1 MENVK
6 ELLARIGEGVCLEG
20 NDAGIRVRAVYQ
32 PLAGAGT
39 RLFPPTYPGAEK
51 NGPPQYVTE
60 RRMVSGVETSTVVV
74 DALQSQANRVEQAVL
89 DALDVGLFEL
99 PHLNLCGEIAG
110 QPFRVTSLDAPHR
123 SPDAYFRDSEIDG
136 QTFDATPVGKALRA
150 SSDRNARS
158 IFGYSPMDLVLG
170 LWDSHRSGRGAK
182 IPRSYTSE
190 MIGINA
196 IRGSRAAGRL
206 DPENI
211 PKTDLVSSNTDK
223 SDWDLAEFEGATKKL
238 KNPKNPVDP
247 KKQESTTKPSEI
259 GHGNALS
266 GSEKTPGG
274 FTVERVERVGYV
286 SFAAL
291 ARLRFPDEGRT
302 VPAAD
307 QAARA
312 LLASLALLGD
322 VLAFGGP
329 SVFVRSGTILVPE
342 EQVYEFVGPR
352 FTETVDIDRSGALAL
367 FSLAVNEAKAAGLPW
382 SEPINLSPKANLRKL
397 VELARTS
404 AQDEGD

>member
-6 ELLARIGEGVCLEG
+6 ELLARIGAGVCLEG

-39 RLFPPTYPGAEK
+39 RLFPPTYPSKER
-51 NGPPQYVTE
+51 YVTE
-60 RRMVSGVETSTVVV
+60 TRMVSGVETKTVIV

-89 DALDVGLFEL
+89 DALDAGLFEL
-99 PHLNLCGEIAG
+99 PHLNLTGEIAG

-136 QTFDATPVGKALRA
+136 QTFDATTVGKALRL
-150 SSDRNARS
+150 SSDRNARA
-158 IFGYSPMDLVLG
+158 IFAYSPMDLVLG

-190 MIGINA
+190 MIGVNA
-196 IRGSRAAGRL
+196 IKGSRAANRI

-211 PKTDLVSSNTDK
+211 PKTEVYVSGKDK
-223 SDWDLAEFEGATKKL
+223 SVWDVADFKGAQKK
-238 KNPKNPVDP
+238 
-247 KKQESTTKPSEI
+247 KPSEI
-259 GHGNALS
+259 GHGNALA
-266 GSEKTPGG
+266 GTEETPGG
-274 FTVERVERVGYV
+274 FTVDRVERVGYV

-291 ARLRFPDEGRT
+291 SRLRFPDDGQP

-307 QAARA
+307 RAARA

-329 SVFVRSGTILVPE
+329 SVYVRSGTILVPDA
-342 EQVYEFVGPR
+342 QTYEFVGPR
-352 FTETVDIDRSGALAL
+352 FTETVDIDRVGALAL
-367 FSLAVNEAKAAGLPW
+367 FNLALSEAKAAGLPW
-382 SEPINLSPKANLRKL
+382 SEPINLSPKANLTKL

-404 AQDEGD
+404 AQDEAD